1 MRLPRQRVWPIFPGV
16 RSFLNCGRGFSDM
29 IGGGKSGISPLLVC
43 PELCLG
49 CGDPLLRGRVGTSW
63 QLMRKGSRFQKGY
76 CEGKEVHR
84 FLFIQGTPSKLVV
97 L

>member
-29 IGGGKSGISPLLVC
+29 IGGSKSGISPLPVC

-63 QLMRKGSRFQKGY
+63 QLMRKGRDFRRVIARAKRCTDSSSSGEHLQN
-76 CEGKEVHR
+76 
-84 FLFIQGTPSKLVV
+84 
-97 L
+97 